1 MLPPQSGQTQFRM
14 SDINSELTPIAADLI
29 TCIETSTNDQ
39 GTISQ
44 VSSTPVATKAERK
57 YSMHFAFHNHE
68 GAFGA
73 WFR

>member
-14 SDINSELTPIAADLI
+14 SDINSELTSIAADLI

-39 GTISQ
+39 GTINQ

-68 GAFGA
+68 RAFGA

>member
-1 MLPPQSGQTQFRM
+1 M
-14 SDINSELTPIAADLI
+14 SDINSELTPLAADLI

-44 VSSTPVATKAERK
+44 VSSTPVAAKAERK

-73 WFR
+73 

>member
-1 MLPPQSGQTQFRM
+1 
-14 SDINSELTPIAADLI
+14 
-29 TCIETSTNDQ
+29 
-39 GTISQ
+39 

-73 WFR
+73 